1 MITSN
6 KNIVSIKMVF
16 IDYSKERNIRMEEF
30 LYWNHIIQYFTI
42 SQQIIPQPII
52 FNIDTIQETKRF
64 FFDIKPAGSIVND
77 TNLLYYCINNG
88 NECKFIRNLSVLDG
102 KNYKFKLNPEKII
115 A

>member
-16 IDYSKERNIRMEEF
+16 IHYSKERNIRMEEF

-42 SQQIIPQPII
+42 SQQISPQPII
-52 FNIDTIQETKRF
+52 FNIETIQETKRF

-77 TNLLYYCINNG
+77 TNLLYYCINKEMNA
-88 NECKFIRNLSVLDG
+88 NLLENLSVLEG

>member
-1 MITSN
+1 
-6 KNIVSIKMVF
+6 MVF

-64 FFDIKPAGSIVND
+64 FFDIKPAESIVND
-77 TNLLYYCINNG
+77 TNLLYCSINNG
-88 NECKFIRNLSVLDG
+88 NECKFEVLENLSVLEG
-102 KNYKFKLNPEKII
+102 KNYEFKLNPKK
-115 A
+115 